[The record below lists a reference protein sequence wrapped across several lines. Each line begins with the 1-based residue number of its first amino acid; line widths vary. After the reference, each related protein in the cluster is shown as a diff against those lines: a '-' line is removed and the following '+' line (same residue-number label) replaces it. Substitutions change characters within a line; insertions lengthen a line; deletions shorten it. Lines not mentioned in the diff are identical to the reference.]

1 MVTSDTLHQN
11 TLDDDGGSVL
21 YKGYTPF
28 ARVARELLSA
38 AHCATGAAEASA
50 PSPSALRTHRA
61 YLSAVFDLSN
71 IRADLPTSAP
81 AASRRDSAAWVC
93 QELAAGDHYRA
104 QGLSC
109 EDCGSSSHAEA
120 GP

>member
-1 MVTSDTLHQN
+1 MVTSDTLHEN
-11 TLDDDGGSVL
+11 TLDDGPS
-21 YKGYTPF
+21 YTPKGYTAF

-38 AHCATGAAEASA
+38 AHCAAGAAEASA

-61 YLSAVFDLSN
+61 YLSAVVDLSN
-71 IRADLPTSAP
+71 ISVDLLH
-81 AASRRDSAAWVC
+81 RRLRHRGEIRLHGWVRNRP
-93 QELAAGDHYRA
+93 QETKHYRA